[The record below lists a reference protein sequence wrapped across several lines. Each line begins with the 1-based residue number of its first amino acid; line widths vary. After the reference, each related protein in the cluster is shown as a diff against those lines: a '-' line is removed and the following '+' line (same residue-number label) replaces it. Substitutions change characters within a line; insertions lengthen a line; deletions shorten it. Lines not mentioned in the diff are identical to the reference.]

1 MVQASCP
8 DIRTLE
14 ALLSVDAIGND
25 PDELVQHLETC
36 ADCQRILQT
45 LIGDS
50 AVWEDAVRDLNHAGQ
65 EEPAL
70 RQLVEQLRCEDTESA
85 EELSFLQPADKPGL
99 LGLLGEYEVHEE
111 IGRGGM
117 GVVLKAFDARLNR
130 VVAIK
135 VLSPSLSCSPSARRR
150 FTREAKAAAAVCH
163 ENIVAVH
170 AVNEMDGLP
179 YLVMQYV
186 PGESLQTRLDRNG
199 PLELTEIVRIG
210 LQTALG
216 LAAAHAQ
223 GLIHRDI
230 KPANLLLE
238 DSVARVKITDFG
250 LARMTDDVQLT
261 QNGMVAGTPAYMS
274 PEQARGESVDHRAD
288 LFSLGSVLYAMCT
301 GAPPFGG
308 STAMAVLR
316 QVSEQAPPAVRDL
329 NGEIPDWLQTVIAR
343 LMAKDPAE
351 RIQRAAEVALLLEG
365 YLAHLSQPER
375 FPMPPVVAGPVAT
388 ARECANPA
396 TARFLRSRRWI
407 CYGALLLLVPLCVWL
422 FQIDRVDP
430 HSRAMRG
437 EQVYDFRGREV
448 PPGMSPMSA
457 GSEQFVKVEDEGLR
471 ITLPGDR
478 GNAFYPAGFAMPVQI
493 EGDFEIT
500 LALEILQ
507 ADKPELGA
515 RSYGVGVL
523 LSLNEV
529 ARIGLLMRAEGMV
542 VSWDRWDTAHGMR
555 DFRNGA
561 SPCTSQKG
569 RIRLKRARNNL
580 SYSWSPEYE
589 GNEYQQ
595 VSQYDLGG
603 EDIKELR
610 LETAVNLG
618 SRRGALDVRLIE
630 LRVNASNPGADQL
643 FASSEERAAQTRD
656 RLIIPLILGL
666 AITLAIPAGWL
677 LIRLR
682 RQTRTHR
689 AASGVDHAPSGKP
702 NPAKPSISVRCPGC
716 GQALRGKEELAGKK
730 VRCPQC
736 GSAVVVPKR

>member
-36 ADCQRILQT
+36 ADCQRSLQT

-50 AVWEDAVRDLNHAGQ
+50 AVWEDAVRDLNHAET

-70 RQLVEQLRCEDTESA
+70 RQLVEQLQCEATESA
-85 EELSFLQPADKPGL
+85 EELSFLRPADKPGL
-99 LGLLGEYEVHEE
+99 LGLLGEYEVHAE

-130 VVAIK
+130 EVAIK
-135 VLSPSLSCSPSARRR
+135 VLSPSLSCSASARRR
-150 FTREAKAAAAVCH
+150 FTREGKAAAAVCH
-163 ENIVAVH
+163 EHIVAVH
-170 AVNEMDGLP
+170 AVSEMDGLP

-199 PLELTEIVRIG
+199 PLELTEILRIG

-238 DSVARVKITDFG
+238 NGVARVKITDFG

-261 QNGMVAGTPAYMS
+261 QNGMVAGTPAYMA
-274 PEQARGESVDHRAD
+274 PEQARGEPVDHRAD

-308 STAMAVLR
+308 STALAVLR
-316 QVSEQAPPAVRDL
+316 QVSEQAPPAVREL
-329 NGEIPDWLQTVIAR
+329 NAEIPDWLQTVIAR
-343 LMAKDPAE
+343 LMAKDPIE
-351 RIQRAAEVALLLEG
+351 RFQSSAEVALLFEG

-375 FPMPPVVAGPVAT
+375 FSLPQVVACSAASSRG
-388 ARECANPA
+388 CGKPA
-396 TARFLRSRRWI
+396 TATIVRVPRWTWCCTLFLMA
-407 CYGALLLLVPLCVWL
+407 ALCFWLL
-422 FQIDRVDP
+422 QIDRVDP
-430 HSRAMRG
+430 PSRAMRG
-437 EQVYDFRGREV
+437 EQVYDFRGREA

-457 GSEQFVKVEDEGLR
+457 GSEQFVKVEGEGLR
-471 ITLPGDR
+471 ITLPRDR
-478 GNAFYPAGFAMPVQI
+478 GSAFYPAGFSMPVQI

-500 LALEILQ
+500 LALEIIQ
-507 ADKPELGA
+507 ADSPVHGA

-523 LSLNEV
+523 LSLNEI
-529 ARIGLLMRAEGMV
+529 ARIGLLERAGGTV
-542 VSWDRWDTAHGMR
+542 VSWDRWDTAHGTR
-555 DFRNGA
+555 EFRNGA
-561 SPCTSQKG
+561 SPSTSQKG
-569 RIRLKRARNNL
+569 RIRLKRTNNSL
-580 SYSWSPEYE
+580 SFLWSPEYE
-589 GNEYQQ
+589 GDQFQQ
-595 VSQYDLGG
+595 ISVYDFGG
-603 EDIKELR
+603 EEIKELR

-618 SRRGALDVRLIE
+618 ERRGALDVRLIE

-643 FASSEERAAQTRD
+643 FASPEQRAAQTKD
-656 RLIIPLILGL
+656 RLIVPLILGL
-666 AITLAIPAGWL
+666 TITLAVPAGWL
-677 LIRLR
+677 LVRLR
-682 RQTRTHR
+682 RQSR
-689 AASGVDHAPSGKP
+689 AKQKASAVDRAKEGRPEPAPAP
-702 NPAKPSISVRCPGC
+702 VSVRCPGC
-716 GQALRGKEELAGKK
+716 GKALRGKAELAGKK
-730 VRCPQC
+730 VKCPQC
-736 GSAVVVPKR
+736 STVVVVPE